1 MNMQNFEYNTINIQV
16 DLARHFMTVN
26 TNVITLDE
34 VMESLRATRVSV
46 QRDYNRLP
54 FSQKELLKLKCPE
67 ILEFLIP
74 EKEIRCR

>member
-34 VMESLRATRVSV
+34 VMESKSDKSKCTKRLQSFTFFSKRA
-46 QRDYNRLP
+46 
-54 FSQKELLKLKCPE
+54 SQAKMS
-67 ILEFLIP
+67 
-74 EKEIRCR
+74 